1 MTLERMDPGLVDLA
15 LPLQRFVPPGRL
27 IDKHV
32 YSPWVGSDLD
42 AVLSRSGVDTL
53 IVTGGETD
61 VCVLATVLAAVDLG
75 YRVVI
80 AQDAVCSSADGPHD
94 DLLRLYHD
102 RFSQQIE
109 TATVDEILDGW
120 R

>member
-1 MTLERMDPGLVDLA
+1 
-15 LPLQRFVPPGRL
+15 
-27 IDKHV
+27 
-32 YSPWVGSDLD
+32 
-42 AVLSRSGVDTL
+42 
-53 IVTGGETD
+53 
-61 VCVLATVLAAVDLG
+61 
-75 YRVVI
+75 VI
-80 AQDAVCSSADGPHD
+80 AQDALCSSADGPHD